1 MDLGVPNWP
10 SKQNGHPSLLPFSLL
25 FFVRCLRPP
34 SPSPCCAV
42 DIRTCNRCWDLAGMG
57 IMSSKKYLNGGYGD
71 SFVDNFP
78 QKKKNKSCMRYAGMP
93 GKVQHGFHDHFQKV
107 SSSKGFSFQL
117 QLKGCVGDSIP
128 KGSWWQIKT
137 WKTSKWP
144 NGHKTI
150 QHKQVEVPNGAG
162 L

>member
-1 MDLGVPNWP
+1 MFRIDRR
-10 SKQNGHPSLLPFSLL
+10 SKMVIHRCSRFRCF

-34 SPSPCCAV
+34 SPLPCCVV
-42 DIRTCNRCWDLAGMG
+42 DIRTCNRWWDLAGMG

-78 QKKKNKSCMRYAGMP
+78 QKKQVMPCGMP
-93 GKVQHGFHDHFQKV
+93 VCPGKSNMASMIISKIYPKKYPPPRV
-107 SSSKGFSFQL
+107 SASSFNWKR
-117 QLKGCVGDSIP
+117 CVGDSIP

-150 QHKQVEVPNGAG
+150 EHKQVEVPNGAG